1 MSKHISIVVPVY
13 NANNSLHCCID
24 SILNQTYSDFE
35 LILVDDGSTDESGRI
50 CDTYAIKDNRV
61 KVIHQDNSG
70 VSAARNTGII
80 NAKGEYICFI
90 DSDDYIDST
99 FLESLIQMKN
109 IHLDYDNIWCCF
121 QTLNQYSGEV
131 SQTNC
136 IATGRESVM
145 FDTSQIMTLHENWL
159 DAGPVC
165 KLYSRKII
173 IENNIRF
180 DTSLSLGEDLLFN
193 FEYLDKTNGRIA
205 VLNKALYSYVQLNED
220 SLSSKYYSNLFDI
233 YKHLNSR
240 LLFYIDKWGCDEK
253 QQQRYYNAC
262 FYSYEKALRNTYHP
276 RSTIRN
282 KLRYNRNILRS
293 IEFSEALSASD
304 CYIHPLY
311 RFAFKHH
318 SYGLVRLLDMMRD
331 KTKVSDK

>member
-1 MSKHISIVVPVY
+1 MVSIVIPIY
-13 NANNSLHCCID
+13 NVKRVLHHCVD
-24 SILNQTYSDFE
+24 SILAQTFREFE
-35 LILVDDGSTDESGRI
+35 LILVDDGSSDESGLV
-50 CDTYAIKDNRV
+50 CNVYAKQYSCIQ
-61 KVIHQDNSG
+61 VIHTKNRG
-70 VSAARNTGII
+70 VSAARNMGIEY
-80 NAKGEYICFI
+80 AKGDYICFI

-99 FLESLIQMKN
+99 FLESLIQLKN
-109 IHLDYDNIWCCF
+109 IYPEYDNIWCCF

-173 IENNIRF
+173 IENNVRF

>member
-13 NANNSLHCCID
+13 NANNSLHYCID

-99 FLESLIQMKN
+99 FLESLIQWKN
-109 IHLDYDNIWCCF
+109 IYPEYDNIWCCF
-121 QTLNQYSGEV
+121 QTLNQYYGEV
-131 SQTNC
+131 LQTNC

-173 IENNIRF
+173 IENIIRF

-193 FEYLDKTNGRIA
+193 FEYLDKTDGKIA
-205 VLNKALYSYVQLNED
+205 VLNKSLYSYVQLNED
-220 SLSSKYYSNLFDI
+220 SLSSKYYPNLFDI
-233 YKHLNSR
+233 YKHINSR

-282 KLRYNRNILRS
+282 KLRYNRDILRS